1 MSGSTIVLAEDEHHL
16 RRLYSDYLSAHG
28 YQVIATSDG
37 LETLSLLHRVQPRM
51 LLLDIIM
58 PGMNGIETCRRAR
71 QVVEYSTPI
80 IFITSLD
87 YADHVKEGL
96 EAGGDDYILKTSPLE
111 VILERVQYW
120 ADRTAR
126 SRSERRRAR
135 ALDEIKVLVEEHALG
150 TGEASIE
157 WRPDPRAA
165 ALNDFLARALSAA
178 GPGFGETQEQRIYF
192 LGYVS
197 GVVDYEMSQ
206 AGLLR
211 PQFVKYIRSAL
222 RSSGIVNAAQIEEM
236 VNSLETISADDLAK
250 TGWRNGRRDK
260 GAAATGGPS
269 FVPNGLAEFKAV
281 A

>member
-1 MSGSTIVLAEDEHHL
+1 MSAIPIVLAEDEPHL
-16 RRLYSDYLSAHG
+16 RRLYADYLCAHDYHVMVAG
-28 YQVIATSDG
+28 DG
-37 LETLSLLHRVQPRM
+37 LEALSLLHRVQPRI

-80 IFITSLD
+80 VFITSLD

-111 VILERVQYW
+111 VILDRVRHW
-120 ADRTAR
+120 TDRTAR
-126 SRSERRRAR
+126 SKNERRRSR
-135 ALDEIKVLVEEHALG
+135 ALSEIRALVEEHALG
-150 TGEASIE
+150 KGESSVE
-157 WRPDPRAA
+157 WRPDPRAT
-165 ALNDFLARALSAA
+165 ALNDFLARALAAA
-178 GPGFGETQEQRIYF
+178 GPGFGSTREQRVYF
-192 LGYVS
+192 LGYVA

-222 RSSGIVNAAQIEEM
+222 RSSGIVDTAQIEEM
-236 VNSLETISADDLAK
+236 VAAIDTISADDLAK

-260 GAAATGGPS
+260 GAAATGGEG
-269 FVPNGLAEFKAV
+269 FVPSGLAEFKAV

>member
-1 MSGSTIVLAEDEHHL
+1 MIGSTIVLAEDEPHL
-16 RRLYSDYLSAHG
+16 RRLYSDYLSANG

-126 SRSERRRAR
+126 SRTERRRAR
-135 ALDEIKVLVEEHALG
+135 ALDEIRVLVEEHAMG
-150 TGEASIE
+150 TGEASIQ

-165 ALNDFLARALSAA
+165 ALNDFLAKALSAA
-178 GPGFGETQEQRIYF
+178 GPGFGDTEEQRIYF
-192 LGYVS
+192 LGYVA
-197 GVVDYEMSQ
+197 GVVDFEMSQ

-222 RSSGIVNAAQIEEM
+222 RSSGIVDAAQIEAM
-236 VNSLETISADDLAK
+236 VNSLEAISADDLAK

-260 GAAATGGPS
+260 GAAAAGGPG
-269 FVPNGLAEFKAV
+269 FVPSGLAEFKAV

>member
-1 MSGSTIVLAEDEHHL
+1 MSGSTIVLAEDEPHL
-16 RRLYSDYLSAHG
+16 RRLYSDYLNANG
-28 YQVIATSDG
+28 YQVIATGDG

-71 QVVEYSTPI
+71 QVVEHSTPI
-80 IFITSLD
+80 LFITSLD

-96 EAGGDDYILKTSPLE
+96 EAGGDDYILKTSSLE
-111 VILERVQYW
+111 VILERVRYW
-120 ADRTAR
+120 TDRTAR
-126 SRSERRRAR
+126 SRSQRRRTR
-135 ALDEIKVLVEEHALG
+135 AIEEIRVLIEEHAMG
-150 TGEASIE
+150 SGESSIQ
-157 WRPDPRAA
+157 WRPDPRAE
-165 ALNDFLARALSAA
+165 ALNDFLAKALSAA
-178 GPGFGETQEQRIYF
+178 GPGFGKTHEQRVYF
-192 LGYVS
+192 LGYVA

-222 RSSGIVNAAQIEEM
+222 RSSGIVDAAQIEEM

-260 GAAATGGPS
+260 GAAATGGAG
-269 FVPNGLAEFKAV
+269 FVPSGLAEFKAV

>member
-1 MSGSTIVLAEDEHHL
+1 MSGNTIVLAEDEPHL
-16 RRLYSDYLSAHG
+16 RRLYADYLSAHG
-28 YQVIATSDG
+28 YQVIATGDG
-37 LETLSLLHRVQPRM
+37 LETLSLLHRVQPRI

-80 IFITSLD
+80 LFITSLD

-96 EAGGDDYILKTSPLE
+96 EAGGDDYILKSSPLE
-111 VILERVQYW
+111 VILERVRYW
-120 ADRTAR
+120 TDRTAR
-126 SRSERRRAR
+126 SRSERRRSR
-135 ALDEIKVLVEEHALG
+135 ALDEIRALVEEHAMG
-150 TGEASIE
+150 SGSTSIQ
-157 WRPDPRAA
+157 WRPDPRAD
-165 ALNDFLARALSAA
+165 ALNDFLAKALAAA
-178 GPGFGETQEQRIYF
+178 GPDFGRTQEQRIYF
-192 LGYVS
+192 LGYVA

-222 RSSGIVNAAQIEEM
+222 RSSGIVDTAQIEEM
-236 VNSLETISADDLAK
+236 VSALETISADDLAK

-260 GAAATGGPS
+260 GAAAAVGPD
-269 FVPNGLAEFKAV
+269 FVPSGLAEFRAV

>member
-1 MSGSTIVLAEDEHHL
+1 MSGNTIVLAEDEPHL
-16 RRLYSDYLSAHG
+16 RRLYADYLSAHG

-37 LETLSLLHRVQPRM
+37 LETLSLLHRVQPRI

-80 IFITSLD
+80 VFITSLD

-96 EAGGDDYILKTSPLE
+96 EAGGDDYILKTSPLD

-120 ADRTAR
+120 TDRTAR
-126 SRSERRRAR
+126 SRSERRRSR
-135 ALDEIKVLVEEHALG
+135 ALDEIRVLVEEHAMG
-150 TGEASIE
+150 SGSASIQ
-157 WRPDPRAA
+157 WRPDPRAD
-165 ALNDFLARALSAA
+165 ALNDFLAKALAAA
-178 GPGFGETQEQRIYF
+178 GPGFGSTREQRFYF
-192 LGYVS
+192 LGYVA

-222 RSSGIVNAAQIEEM
+222 RSSGIVDTAQIEEM
-236 VNSLETISADDLAK
+236 VSALETISADDLAK
-250 TGWRNGRRDK
+250 TGWRNGRRDR
-260 GAAATGGPS
+260 GAAAAVGS
-269 FVPNGLAEFKAV
+269 DFVPSGLAEFKAV